1 MIVGRGRGVGGSG
14 GFLPPPA
21 ARSLRHARGQ
31 ALALTLPL
39 LAVLVA
45 ALWWAYDAGQA
56 VTEKRRLAQTADAV
70 ALSAATWQSRALN
83 FDAYTNRAIIAN
95 EAAIAQSVSLRGWSR
110 YMNDLLLKTAV
121 LTAWIP
127 YVDAATASLARLW
140 EGLDRG
146 LQPGLSA
153 FEGMTTL
160 VDQDIAAA
168 QRAMHL
174 ATAEVVPASIRESL
188 HSGDGRVT
196 LSPGGEAA
204 LVAWQVEWV
213 RFASFYG
220 GAWRWR
226 QKDVLE
232 RSLDGFTTRRNN
244 TWRPLFGVDI
254 IRLEKR
260 GGTDLIGFDTWRAL
274 DTLSEHQRR
283 YVLFGRMREQVP
295 LVWAAVQ
302 SGIATAARGV
312 HGNALQVNPAASRAG
327 LSSMRRDRIYRGLP
341 SVWDLSTAQRA
352 QFDPPRI
359 PVRIMRRPASAG
371 GAADIL
377 GVRSVAALN
386 GDEQV
391 LQPGSK
397 ATSEP
402 TSSSDSPTLPAD
414 AMFAMAVSTSEF
426 SRPSPRA
433 DAAIEKPSLYAPFW
447 YSRMVAP
454 TVPERVLMATL
465 DGDPLWLASLP
476 R

>member
-1 MIVGRGRGVGGSG
+1 MTVGRGRRAGGSG
-14 GFLPPPA
+14 GFPPPPA
-21 ARSLRHARGQ
+21 ARPRARARGQ

-39 LAVLVA
+39 FAVLIA

-56 VTEKRRLAQTADAV
+56 VTEKRRLAQIADA
-70 ALSAATWQSRALN
+70 AAIGAATWQSRALN

-95 EAAIAQSVSLRGWSR
+95 EVAIAQSVSLRGWSR

-127 YVDAATASLARLW
+127 YVDVATASLQRLW
-140 EGLDRG
+140 TGLDRG

-153 FEGMTTL
+153 FEGLTTL
-160 VDQDIAAA
+160 VDQDLAAA

-188 HSGDGRVT
+188 PGGDSHVS
-196 LSPGGEAA
+196 LSAGGEAS
-204 LVAWQVEWV
+204 LVAWQVEWA

-244 TWRPLFGVDI
+244 TWRPLFGIDI
-254 IRLEKR
+254 LRLEKR
-260 GGTDLIGFDTWRAL
+260 GGTDLIGFDTWRSL

-302 SGIATAARGV
+302 SGIATAARGQ
-312 HGNALQVNPAASRAG
+312 HGNALQVNPAASRAA

-341 SVWDLSTAQRA
+341 SVWDLSVAQRA

-359 PVRIMRRPASAG
+359 PVRIVQRSATAG
-371 GAADIL
+371 GAAE
-377 GVRSVAALN
+377 G
-386 GDEQV
+386 
-391 LQPGSK
+391 
-397 ATSEP
+397 
-402 TSSSDSPTLPAD
+402 
-414 AMFAMAVSTSEF
+414 MFALAVGTSEF
-426 SRPSPRA
+426 ARPVSRA
-433 DAAIEKPSLYAPFW
+433 DGAVEKPSLYAPFW
-447 YSRMVAP
+447 YSRMVSP
-454 TVPERVLMATL
+454 SVSERVLMATL